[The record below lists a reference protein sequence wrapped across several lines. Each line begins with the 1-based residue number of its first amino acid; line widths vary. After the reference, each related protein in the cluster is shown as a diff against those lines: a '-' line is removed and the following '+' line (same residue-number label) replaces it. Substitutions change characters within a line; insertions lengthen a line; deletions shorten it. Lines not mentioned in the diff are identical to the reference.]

1 MNNIEVVFVDDEE
14 QNLFVYR
21 KSLKKYFD
29 VKTFQ
34 DPVEA
39 QKYLFKKNN
48 KSLVVVTD
56 QSMPIL
62 TGEELARSLALEKEY
77 LNFIM
82 ITGNLENDDNLSS
95 RILSK
100 KFFFDYIEKPIIWF
114 EHTNSIINTIKTAAS
129 YSWRNLLTM
138 HRATALDLFCENPY
152 EISEYVSLNNLTR
165 EVKLEK
171 SNLRMYMIFD
181 TFILC
186 DKIEE
191 IAYIKKTKGD
201 STTHELHTISDDKKI
216 ICTTLDEAFEK
227 FKLFFLN

>member
-14 QNLFVYR
+14 QNLFVYK
-21 KSLKKYFD
+21 KSLKKHFD
-29 VKTFQ
+29 VKTFL
-34 DPVEA
+34 DPKEA
-39 QKYLFKKNN
+39 QDYLFRKNN

-56 QSMPIL
+56 QSMPVL

-138 HRATALDLFCENPY
+138 HRPIALDLFCDNPY
-152 EISEYVSLNNLTR
+152 EVEEYVKLNNLVKN
-165 EVKLEK
+165 VKLEH

-186 DKIEE
+186 NKLEE
-191 IAYIKKTKGD
+191 VAYITKGNNNHQLHILD
-201 STTHELHTISDDKKI
+201 GDIKTNYSTI
-216 ICTTLDEAFEK
+216 DEAFDI
-227 FKLFFLN
+227 FKAQFTN